1 MSSIFTNFALLITL
15 CSGFTTESDVA
26 YIRKMSRGSTDII
39 PRKTSSNPIIGSK
52 KGLSANGAKKRI
64 KGPADDSEPE
74 VAHLQEIGG
83 LSEED
88 DTLEREA
95 AISSPLKGTDS
106 HGSAKV
112 NPQFSISIPPVY
124 LGHDKGQ
131 EREWESQAQSRSN

>member
-1 MSSIFTNFALLITL
+1 M
-15 CSGFTTESDVA
+15 V
-26 YIRKMSRGSTDII
+26 
-39 PRKTSSNPIIGSK
+39 
-52 KGLSANGAKKRI
+52 KGVTKEVVN
-64 KGPADDSEPE
+64 DSEPKD
-74 VAHLQEIGG
+74 VHLWAIGG
-83 LSEED
+83 LSDED

>member
-64 KGPADDSEPE
+64 KGPADDSEE
-74 VAHLQEIGG
+74 AHLQAIGG
-83 LSEED
+83 LNEED
-88 DTLEREA
+88 DALEREA
-95 AISSPLKGTDS
+95 AISSPLKGTES
-106 HGSAKV
+106 RGSAKV
-112 NPQFSISIPPVY
+112 RSQFSTS
-124 LGHDKGQ
+124 
-131 EREWESQAQSRSN
+131 